1 MRYRFSQD
9 EERYLASGVNAFLSK
24 PIDHDSLLA
33 KIATRLQLPLIYEH
47 FNVESMLGESVIDA
61 LVVPPNEQIEALYRL
76 ARLGNMEDVLR
87 WSNRLDALDERYWQF
102 ADQLRALAKGYQS
115 KAILNFAKRY
125 YLDETETSLDHDT
138 STLDRK

>member
-1 MRYRFSQD
+1 M
-9 EERYLASGVNAFLSK
+9 
-24 PIDHDSLLA
+24 
-33 KIATRLQLPLIYEH
+33 QLPLIYEH

-61 LVVPPNEQIEALYRL
+61 LVMPPNEQIQALYRL
-76 ARLGNMEDVLR
+76 ARLGNM
-87 WSNRLDALDERYWQF
+87 
-102 ADQLRALAKGYQS
+102 GYQS

>member
-1 MRYRFSQD
+1 M
-9 EERYLASGVNAFLSK
+9 
-24 PIDHDSLLA
+24 
-33 KIATRLQLPLIYEH
+33 
-47 FNVESMLGESVIDA
+47 ESMLGESVIDA

-87 WSNRLDALDERYWQF
+87 WSNRLDALDERYWPF